1 MLMLYF
7 LLLLLN
13 CVTEYQFHKIMQVMD
28 VLENK
33 KDIYHKM
40 CAVLR
45 MAWIFLCAWFAVPVP
60 VLLMGLLVL
69 LFCTVMPYRQHLL
82 LVNSL
87 TVIIYL
93 MYITLFMLVTG
104 CAGLAGYN
112 VIHME
117 QNRTM
122 RVIVLIITFIIFNV
136 ICFLVLRFRPGLLW
150 REDDDRF
157 KVVIYTRFLFICVI
171 YHLLDSVM
179 LTLYHTSRINYF
191 LLVSGDILIL
201 ILMFNFLNYNYVF
214 SKSEEMK
221 REYENN
227 QVLLAQQFFEKET
240 LKKLSEF
247 DSLTD
252 AYNRRE
258 ISSIMRDSIK
268 NGHRL
273 ICVFTDL
280 DGLKRANDKYGHTF
294 GDLMLKRF
302 ADACV
307 KTIRGDGYLA
317 RIGGDEF
324 LLVFLDQEV
333 SYVENCIKE
342 LQLRLIEPE
351 DEKERIYFS
360 YGLSYDEE
368 SVDNYI
374 ISADQRM
381 YACKNRKRCDE
392 L

>member
-1 MLMLYF
+1 
-7 LLLLLN
+7 
-13 CVTEYQFHKIMQVMD
+13 
-28 VLENK
+28 
-33 KDIYHKM
+33 
-40 CAVLR
+40 
-45 MAWIFLCAWFAVPVP
+45 
-60 VLLMGLLVL
+60 
-69 LFCTVMPYRQHLL
+69 
-82 LVNSL
+82 
-87 TVIIYL
+87 
-93 MYITLFMLVTG
+93 
-104 CAGLAGYN
+104 
-112 VIHME
+112 
-117 QNRTM
+117 
-122 RVIVLIITFIIFNV
+122 
-136 ICFLVLRFRPGLLW
+136 
-150 REDDDRF
+150 
-157 KVVIYTRFLFICVI
+157 
-171 YHLLDSVM
+171 
-179 LTLYHTSRINYF
+179 
-191 LLVSGDILIL
+191 
-201 ILMFNFLNYNYVF
+201 
-214 SKSEEMK
+214 
-221 REYENN
+221 
-227 QVLLAQQFFEKET
+227 
-240 LKKLSEF
+240 
-247 DSLTD
+247 
-252 AYNRRE
+252 
-258 ISSIMRDSIK
+258 MRDSIK